1 METNNN
7 GYFLKVRASAVFIP
21 EATDLHNDHLSY
33 VFSYSIRMS
42 LLPEGCIIH
51 GVPFSSCQL
60 HRRHWT
66 VYANGHIVSDVNA
79 EAVIGKVEFHTIVI
93 LHNFSLILV

>member
-7 GYFLKVRASAVFIP
+7 DYFLKVRASAVFIP
-21 EATDLHNDHLSY
+21 ELTDLLIDHQKY
-33 VFSYSIRMS
+33 AFSYSIRMS

-60 HRRHWT
+60 HRRHWIIH
-66 VYANGHIVSDVNA
+66 ANGHIISDVNA
-79 EAVIGKVEFHTIVI
+79 EAVIGKVEFHTIGY
-93 LHNFSLILV
+93 LV